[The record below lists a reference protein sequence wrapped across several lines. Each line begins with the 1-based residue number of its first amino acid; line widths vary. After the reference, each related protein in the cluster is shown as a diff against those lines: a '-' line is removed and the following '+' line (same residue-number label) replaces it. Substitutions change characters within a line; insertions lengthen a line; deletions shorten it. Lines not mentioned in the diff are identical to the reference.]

1 MVKADKNMGKIDLK
15 GLFYDLQN
23 QMIAKLST
31 NRRSIV
37 HPGAK
42 GDASELNWIQWLKDY
57 LPKRYCVDKA
67 FIIDC
72 DNNISDQIDVVIYD
86 QQYTP
91 FAFKQ
96 DSVIYLPAESV
107 YAIFEVKQEL
117 TKENIEYAG
126 KKAES
131 VRSLKRTSAP
141 IPHAGGF
148 YPPKPP
154 NNIISGILTLS
165 SAWSEPLGKVLEG
178 HISALSEIQRI
189 DIGCVLQCGS
199 FKVNY
204 KENPI
209 VIEKSTQEESFIYF
223 FLKLLMELQ
232 KLATIPAMDIEC
244 YARALDS
251 I

>member
-1 MVKADKNMGKIDLK
+1 MNKIDLK
-15 GLFYDLQN
+15 QLFYDLQK
-23 QMIAKLST
+23 QMITKLST
-31 NRRSIV
+31 NRMSIM

-72 DNNISDQIDVVIYD
+72 ENNISDQIDVVIYD
-86 QQYTP
+86 QQYSP
-91 FAFKQ
+91 FVFNQ
-96 DSVIYLPAESV
+96 DSVIYIPAESV
-107 YAIFEVKQEL
+107 YAVFEVKQEL
-117 TKENIEYAG
+117 NKEYIEYAG
-126 KKAES
+126 KKAGS
-131 VRSLKRTSAP
+131 VRSLHRTSAP

-154 NNIISGILTLS
+154 GKIIAGILTLS
-165 SAWSEPLGKVLEG
+165 STWAEPLGPSLEE
-178 HISALSEIQRI
+178 HIKNLPTNQGL
-189 DIGCVLQCGS
+189 DIGCCLQYGS

-204 KENPI
+204 NDSQI
-209 VIEKSTQEESFIYF
+209 SIEKSTSEESFIYF

-232 KLATIPAMDIEC
+232 KLATIPAMEIEC

>member
-1 MVKADKNMGKIDLK
+1 MRKIQLK
-15 GLFYDLQN
+15 ELFYDLQT

-31 NRRSIV
+31 NRRSIA

-96 DSVIYLPAESV
+96 DSVIYIPAESV

-117 TKENIEYAG
+117 SKEYIEYAG

-131 VRSLKRTSAP
+131 VRSLRRTSAP
-141 IPHAGGF
+141 IPYAGGF
-148 YPPKPP
+148 YPPKPH
-154 NNIISGILTLS
+154 NNIISGILTLTS
-165 SAWSEPLGKVLEG
+165 TWTEPLGKSFEE
-178 HISALSEIQRI
+178 HITSLPDIQRI
-189 DIGCVLQCGS
+189 DIGCALQCGS
-199 FKVNY
+199 FKVDYNV
-204 KENPI
+204 NPI
-209 VIEKSTQEESFIYF
+209 AIEKSTQEESFIYF